1 MCVSVLGV
9 KRLHKWDLDLGFCT
23 DDGVFKMFMKACG
36 HQRQALLFDGANAL
50 LPGCRSGKIVAEKKN
65 SRNRVA
71 RRAQRVFLWVNSRSG
86 VLRVESASRT
96 VATPVSRVLAG
107 VAVQF

>member
-50 LPGCRSGKIVAEKKN
+50 LPGCRSGKIVAEKKTQETGW
-65 SRNRVA
+65 RAV
-71 RRAQRVFLWVNSRSG
+71 RRGCFYG
-86 VLRVESASRT
+86 
-96 VATPVSRVLAG
+96 
-107 VAVQF
+107 